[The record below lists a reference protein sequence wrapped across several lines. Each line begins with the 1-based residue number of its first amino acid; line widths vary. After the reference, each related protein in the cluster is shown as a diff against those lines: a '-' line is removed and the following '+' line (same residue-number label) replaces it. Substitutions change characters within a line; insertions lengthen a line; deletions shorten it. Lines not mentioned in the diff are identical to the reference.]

1 MDLKACGYDKS
12 ICRPFVLLFAQ
23 LPHSLIMRSEFPQT
37 REYNNNGIIKS
48 QRREGC
54 EQKQYDVIS
63 QLTIGDIKAKEAS
76 NDRI

>member
-1 MDLKACGYDKS
+1 
-12 ICRPFVLLFAQ
+12 
-23 LPHSLIMRSEFPQT
+23 MRSEFPQT
-37 REYNNNGIIKS
+37 REYNNNGTIKS

>member
-1 MDLKACGYDKS
+1 
-12 ICRPFVLLFAQ
+12 
-23 LPHSLIMRSEFPQT
+23 MRSEFPQT
-37 REYNNNGIIKS
+37 REYNNNGTNKS

-63 QLTIGDIKAKEAS
+63 QRTIGDIKAKEAS